1 MTQDPD
7 AGLTPYERTRRAL
20 HRAVD
25 NIARAWSLALEDANA
40 RGYPTAVMQ
49 PSCGGSESTSVEQAA
64 MRPSRAVAWLAELH
78 DTQQLIFKSRDGLTY
93 TIREPETF
101 RGHAHAYVEHMLT
114 QWMPHTEHAIRQTIT
129 LSNKATAWWPPTPK
143 AGQTVDGTTVGQR
156 GNQTETCHSCGN
168 PVSGGHADP
177 IRRIDGFAYH
187 GKSCWYNASRGRS
200 YQPITPRS
208 AA

>member
-1 MTQDPD
+1 MNDPD

-20 HRAVD
+20 HRAID
-25 NIARAWSLALEDANA
+25 NIARAWPLALQDANA

-49 PSCGGSESTSVEQAA
+49 PHAGSAELTSVEAA
-64 MRPSRAVAWLAELH
+64 ALRPSRAVAWLAELA
-78 DTQQLIFKSRDGLTY
+78 DTQHQIFKSRDGLTY

-101 RGHAHAYVEHMLT
+101 RGQAHNYVEHMLT
-114 QWMPHTEHAIRQTIT
+114 QWMPHTEHAIRQTIN

-156 GNQTETCHSCGN
+156 SNTTETCTHCGN
-168 PVSGGHADP
+168 PVTGGHNDP
-177 IRRIDGFAYH
+177 IRRIDGQPYH
-187 GKSCWYNASRGRS
+187 GKSCWYNAIRGLT
-200 YQPITPRS
+200 YQPIKPRS